1 MYKAEE
7 KTALFNGIY
16 NEFKDK
22 IYRICYG
29 YIYEKQQVNDL
40 FQEIMI
46 NIWNSLDNF
55 RGESKIG
62 TWVYKVAVN
71 TALLYNKKTS
81 HYTKRNLVV
90 NEFNLNIPASETA
103 ENAAKEEK
111 LKLLAFCISQLEKKD
126 RLMITLILENMTY
139 EQISEI
145 VGITPN
151 HVGVKVNRLKKKIV
165 TKINQK
171 NHE

>member
-7 KTALFNGIY
+7 KAALFNGIY

-22 IYRICYG
+22 IYRLCYG

-46 NIWNSLDNF
+46 NIWKSLDKF
-55 RGESKIG
+55 RGESAMG

-81 HYTKRNLVV
+81 FYNKRNLIV
-90 NEFNLNIPASETA
+90 NDFNLNISAIET
-103 ENAAKEEK
+103 EDYHSKEEK
-111 LKLLAFCISQLEKKD
+111 LELLAYSISQLDKKD
-126 RLMITLILENMTY
+126 RLIITLILENMTY

-165 TKINQK
+165 SQINQK
-171 NHE
+171 SHE